1 LKIHIWV
8 PDFTGATGGIQT
20 FSRFLIRGI
29 RELFPEATLDIFSKN
44 DTSFPDPADNHTDSF
59 SPLGWWP
66 SRLRTT
72 VFATE
77 LTLGAFRKQPDLIV
91 TTHVNFAPVA
101 HSVKTLF
108 NIPFLAIGHGIEVW
122 DLPHG
127 QIWRA
132 LRAANGLAAVSH
144 FTRARMASALNLA
157 IERISLLPNTFDP
170 EQFYPD
176 KRKPRFLLKRYGLQP
191 QQPVILTI
199 SRLASAERY
208 KGYDQVLR
216 ALPMVRERFP
226 NVRYILGGR
235 GPDRA
240 RIEALIRQL
249 DLINHVTLAGY
260 VADHELRAHYN
271 LCDVFAMPSKGE
283 GFGIVFL
290 EALGCGKPVLAG
302 NKDGSVDAVL
312 GGETGVLVD
321 PDDVEEIGQ
330 ALIQI
335 LTGKYPEQKLFNGEM
350 LRQRVIDTYGYDRFL
365 QTLGEVVRP
374 LVRAATS
381 KPSGCQ
387 PNKKCVALPD

>member
-1 LKIHIWV
+1 
-8 PDFTGATGGIQT
+8 
-20 FSRFLIRGI
+20 
-29 RELFPEATLDIFSKN
+29 
-44 DTSFPDPADNHTDSF
+44 
-59 SPLGWWP
+59 
-66 SRLRTT
+66 
-72 VFATE
+72 
-77 LTLGAFRKQPDLIV
+77 
-91 TTHVNFAPVA
+91 
-101 HSVKTLF
+101 
-108 NIPFLAIGHGIEVW
+108 
-122 DLPHG
+122 
-127 QIWRA
+127 
-132 LRAANGLAAVSH
+132 
-144 FTRARMASALNLA
+144 
-157 IERISLLPNTFDP
+157 
-170 EQFYPD
+170 
-176 KRKPRFLLKRYGLQP
+176 
-191 QQPVILTI
+191 
-199 SRLASAERY
+199 
-208 KGYDQVLR
+208 
-216 ALPMVRERFP
+216 MVRERFP

-365 QTLGEVVRP
+365 QTLGEVVHP

>member
-1 LKIHIWV
+1 LRIHIWV

-29 RELFPEATLDIFSKN
+29 RDLFAEATLDIFSKN
-44 DTSFPDPADNHTDSF
+44 DTSFPDPSDNPTDSF

-66 SRLRTT
+66 PRLRTT

-77 LTLGAFRKQPDLIV
+77 LTLAALRNRPDLIL

-122 DLPHG
+122 DLPRG
-127 QIWRA
+127 QIRRA
-132 LRAANGLAAVSH
+132 LRGANALAAVSH
-144 FTRARMASALNLA
+144 FTRARMALALQ
-157 IERISLLPNTFDP
+157 ISEEEIFLLPNTFDP

-176 KRKPRFLLKRYGLQP
+176 TRKPHFLLKRYGLEPDQP
-191 QQPVILTI
+191 LILTI

-216 ALPMVRERFP
+216 ALPEVRKRFP

-235 GPDRA
+235 GPDRP
-240 RIEALIRQL
+240 RIEALIRHL

-302 NKDGSVDAVL
+302 NKDGSVDAL
-312 GGETGVLVD
+312 LAGETGVLVD
-321 PDDVEEIGQ
+321 PDDVGEIGK
-330 ALIQI
+330 ALVQI
-335 LTGKYPEQKLFNGEM
+335 LTGRYAQHQPFDSET
-350 LRQRVIDTYGYDRFL
+350 LRRRVIDSYGYDRFV

-374 LVRAATS
+374 LVRGHFEAVRSAA
-381 KPSGCQ
+381 
-387 PNKKCVALPD
+387 